1 MGYEIEGLPLRE
13 AAELAVDAIHQL
25 NADVGI
31 PDSLNELNISSSK
44 IPEMAK
50 IALTVTRPVENN
62 PRKPTIEDVIAVY
75 EAAFDG
81 AY

>member
-1 MGYEIEGLPLRE
+1 MSLRE
-13 AAELAVDAIHQL
+13 AGQLTVEAIHQL
-25 NADVGI
+25 DADVGI
-31 PDSLNELNISSSK
+31 PSGLEALNIPSER
-44 IPEMAK
+44 IPEMAE

-62 PRKPTIEDVIAVY
+62 PRRPTKDDVIAVY